1 MMWRGRNDAIR
12 NEASRTRHQKRRDP
26 NKIIKNETKIMKLR
40 IKFTKHGPVRFIGH
54 LDVMR
59 YFQKAIRRAGIDVT
73 YTTGF
78 SPHQVMSFAAPLGV
92 GLESNGEYMDISVNS
107 LPEAEK
113 EAEAAGE
120 SPCACVVRRLNAV
133 GADGLEAV
141 SARILPENAGN
152 AMASVAAAAYTVRF
166 REGREPDADLTAAVG
181 RLLAKERIVITKQT
195 KRGEREIDLRP
206 GIYGLELR
214 DGALHM
220 LLDASSAGNIKP
232 ALVVEALLADS
243 GESLARNALLITR
256 EDLYTREGDSFRS
269 LGEIGSETADCPA
282 ADETPTS
289 ALSMDKIGSE
299 TADCPAADEA
309 QASSLA
315 IDEIGSETASKD
327 GGAS

>member
-1 MMWRGRNDAIR
+1 
-12 NEASRTRHQKRRDP
+12 
-26 NKIIKNETKIMKLR
+26 MKLR

-243 GESLARNALLITR
+243 GESLAENALLITR

-269 LGEIGSETADCPA
+269 LGEIGSETADCPAADEAQTSALIMDKIGSETADCPA

-315 IDEIGSETASKD
+315 IDEIGSESASQA